1 MLTCSILMILFQL
14 VNIGNYYI
22 VRMAS
27 TSRDT
32 QENVA
37 KKTWELENNVQTV
50 NTVDDIFKYDKQQQQ
65 DILTAK
71 PWEKEYGFD

>member
-1 MLTCSILMILFQL
+1 
-14 VNIGNYYI
+14 
-22 VRMAS
+22 MAS
-27 TSRDT
+27 TSRDS
-32 QENVA
+32 QESIA

-71 PWEKEYGFD
+71 PWEKE

>member
-1 MLTCSILMILFQL
+1 
-14 VNIGNYYI
+14 
-22 VRMAS
+22 MAS
-27 TSRDT
+27 TSRDS
-32 QENVA
+32 QESIA

-71 PWEKEYGFD
+71 PWEKEYVHIVFFINYYYLYYNFLAYIYHTN